1 MAHNLDHARG
11 LMNSSVGEDLV
22 RWLAFPECP
31 DCGGRTWY
39 FGPRGGLAI
48 NLRCAGCK
56 AWFNTVFLIGI
67 DQMIQRIPGDD
78 RNFKEG

>member
-1 MAHNLDHARG
+1 MRG
-11 LMNSSVGEDLV
+11 DLMNPSVSEDLV

-48 NLRCAGCK
+48 NLRCAGCQ

>member
-1 MAHNLDHARG
+1 MKRMSTKPEPELC
-11 LMNSSVGEDLV
+11 VGDLV

-39 FGPRGGLAI
+39 FGPRGGLSI

-56 AWFNTVFLIGI
+56 TWFNAVFLIGV
-67 DQMIQRIPGDD
+67 DQMIQRIKKGD
-78 RNFKEG
+78 